1 MQRRGKRYGLKRRL
15 PSPRFD
21 KCHAVEPLN
30 FVLDPDSSI
39 EIDEI
44 GAELEEHVLAV
55 VYHFA
60 RAWVFVGTG
69 AATEIGT
76 ALENS
81 HLESALGECAS
92 GGQASQTAADYRDV
106 GFFFPTL

>member
-1 MQRRGKRYGLKRRL
+1 M
-15 PSPRFD
+15 PSTWLD

-30 FVLDPDSSI
+30 LVLDSDPPI
-39 EIDEI
+39 KTHQVR
-44 GAELEEHVLAV
+44 AKLEEHVLAV